1 MIYTSVEKKL
11 PNTFRNRTSLNTDMD
26 EALCDFLP
34 SPRSIYLEICSDC
47 NLHCAIC
54 ANDHRYDNSTKGS
67 RLSRKDIKTLFAQ
80 LPELPLKVIL
90 TGGEPLLHPELIGI
104 LDDLSKAGVFHAIYT
119 NACAPIKPELMQAL
133 CEDSF
138 LAHFTISLH
147 SSNVEEHEHMTGV
160 KGSFNETSENIV
172 KLRQTGVPL
181 VVNSVLTQQT
191 PSDIL
196 GTIRYILDLG
206 GCMAGLTK
214 YVRPENQQVDHF
226 FTTPTFDRLRETSE
240 LIYNEGL
247 EKLVEVDCGH
257 GCETGLDFHEP
268 CYSARAFCAIRPDG
282 IVTPCIFS
290 SFELG
295 NIFQEGFS
303 TIWTSAAAGK
313 WRGNIPSTC
322 MDCPKLGQCLA
333 GCRAMDSAPG
343 LGLNVEDGDAQPAD
357 EIKLYKNLFVT
368 PEFDWQLGNFGVFL
382 FQGRHASHLPAS
394 DVPLLKAL
402 ERPNTLDEISQKFGL
417 DALNTIYDLYQD
429 HMVSLKYKRG

>member
-1 MIYTSVEKKL
+1 MV
-11 PNTFRNRTSLNTDMD
+11 PNPYRNRTSLSTDVE

-34 SPRSIYLEICSDC
+34 SPRCIYLEICSDC

-67 RLSRKDIKTLFAQ
+67 RLSRKDIKNLFAQ

-104 LDDLSKAGVFHAIYT
+104 LDDLSEAGVFHAIYS
-119 NACAPIKPELMQAL
+119 NACAPINPELMKAL

-147 SSNVEEHEHMTGV
+147 SSIVEEQERLTGL
-160 KGSFNETSENIV
+160 KGSFKKTSENIV
-172 KLRQTGVPL
+172 KLRQTGVPI

-214 YVRPENQQVDHF
+214 YVRPENQQVDPF
-226 FTTPTFDRLRETSE
+226 FTTPTFDRLRETTE
-240 LIYNEGL
+240 LISNEGL
-247 EKLVEVDCGH
+247 EELVEVDCGH

-295 NIFQEGFS
+295 NIFREEFP
-303 TIWTSAAAGK
+303 TIWTSAAAEK
-313 WRGNIPSTC
+313 WRGNISSTC
-322 MDCPKLGQCLA
+322 MDCPQLGQCLA
-333 GCRAMDSAPG
+333 GCRASDSSPG
-343 LGLNVEDGDAQPAD
+343 LRPHEEAVDTQPVD
-357 EIKLYKNLFVT
+357 EIKLYKKLSIT
-368 PEFDWQLGNFGVFL
+368 PEFDWQLGNSGVFL
-382 FQGRHASHLPAS
+382 FQGRHARHLPAS
-394 DVPLLKAL
+394 DVPLLKAM
-402 ERPNTLDEISQKFGL
+402 EQSSTLDEISRKFGL
-417 DALNTIYDLYQD
+417 DALNTVYDLYQD
-429 HMVSLKYKRG
+429 HMVSLK

>member
-1 MIYTSVEKKL
+1 
-11 PNTFRNRTSLNTDMD
+11 MD

-343 LGLNVEDGDAQPAD
+343 LGLNVEDGDAQPVD

-429 HMVSLKYKRG
+429 HMVSLKYKRD

>member
-1 MIYTSVEKKL
+1 
-11 PNTFRNRTSLNTDMD
+11 MD

-104 LDDLSKAGVFHAIYT
+104 LDDLSEAGVFHAIYT
-119 NACAPIKPELMQAL
+119 NACAPINPELMQAL

-147 SSNVEEHEHMTGV
+147 SSNIEEHERMTGV
-160 KGSFNETSENIV
+160 IGSFKKTSENIV

-214 YVRPENQQVDHF
+214 YVRPENQRGNSF

-240 LIYNEGL
+240 LILKEGL
-247 EKLVEVDCGH
+247 EELAEIDCGH

-295 NIFQEGFS
+295 NIFREEFS
-303 TIWTSAAAGK
+303 TIWTSAAAEK
-313 WRGNIPSTC
+313 WRGNIPSNC
-322 MDCPKLGQCLA
+322 MDCPELGQCLA
-333 GCRAMDSAPG
+333 GCRAMDSSPG
-343 LGLNVEDGDAQPAD
+343 LGLNVEDGDAQPVD
-357 EIKLYKNLFVT
+357 EIKLYKNLSVT

-382 FQGRHASHLPAS
+382 FQGRHASHLPVS

-429 HMVSLKYKRG
+429 HMVSLKYKRD